1 MRIMRTDAIVI
12 NRLPKPTTT
21 VKLRHPKMT
30 ATKDTKDT
38 KDTNENNN
46 NNRPFSPLF

>member
-12 NRLPKPTTT
+12 NRLHKPTTT
-21 VKLRHPKMT
+21 AKRSHPKMT
-30 ATKDTKDT
+30 TT